1 MTKTLEFTGSLN
13 PGDRLIINS
22 DKMTALLNGE
32 DVRHLI
38 EGDYLMIQPGPQEL
52 EYSDSDDEISRK
64 LRIKLRWK
72 ARWL

>member
-13 PGDRLIINS
+13 PGDRLILDS

-52 EYSDSDDEISRK
+52 EYSDEETGRK
-64 LRIKLRWK
+64 LRVKLRWK
-72 ARWL
+72 DRWL